1 MSESNVQA
9 VPMAKKS
16 TSDSLENDMGKT
28 LTSTKIT
35 SEIDFLK
42 RMKLKAQI
50 AGYAGATDDVKAI
63 SKFESADDKRVQN
76 NYVKLIK
83 LYNDSES
90 EKRDTPLVRTKRN
103 ELSNIYSVFGFTDL
117 FSIASTISE
126 IERVRSANDDIL
138 SVVKSLV

>member
-1 MSESNVQA
+1 MSDSNVQA
-9 VPMAKKS
+9 VPMAKQS
-16 TSDSLENDMGKT
+16 TSDSLENDLSKT
-28 LTSTKIT
+28 LTSSKIT

-50 AGYAGATDDVKAI
+50 AGYEGATEDVKAI

-90 EKRDTPLVRTKRN
+90 EKKDTPLVRTKRN
-103 ELSNIYSVFGFTDL
+103 ELSNIYSVFGFNDL
-117 FSIASTISE
+117 YSIASTISE
-126 IERVRSANDDIL
+126 IERVRSANEDIL

>member
-16 TSDSLENDMGKT
+16 TSDSLENDMSKT

-50 AGYAGATDDVKAI
+50 AGYAGASAETKTIAE
-63 SKFESADDKRVQN
+63 FESSDDKRVQA
-76 NYVKLIK
+76 NYVKLIS
-83 LYNDSES
+83 LYNES
-90 EKRDTPLVRTKRN
+90 EKEIVATPTVRVKRN
-103 ELSNIYSVFGFTDL
+103 ELANIYSVFGFNDL
-117 FSIASTISE
+117 YSIASTISE

-138 SVVKSLV
+138 SVVKSLK

>member
-28 LTSTKIT
+28 LISTKIT

-50 AGYAGATDDVKAI
+50 AGFPGATSSTKAI
-63 SKFESADDKRVQN
+63 AEFESSDDKRVQN

-83 LYNDSES
+83 LYIS
-90 EKRDTPLVRTKRN
+90 T
-103 ELSNIYSVFGFTDL
+103 SVYLG
-117 FSIASTISE
+117 
-126 IERVRSANDDIL
+126 VP
-138 SVVKSLV
+138 

>member
-50 AGYAGATDDVKAI
+50 AGYGGASEDVKAI
-63 SKFESADDKRVQN
+63 AQFESTDDKRVQD
-76 NYVKLIK
+76 NYVKLIR
-83 LYNDSES
+83 LYNAA
-90 EKRDTPLVRTKRN
+90 EKEKEDTPTVRTKRN
-103 ELSNIYSVFGFTDL
+103 ELSNLYSVFGFSDL
-117 FSIASTISE
+117 YSIASTISE
-126 IERVRSANDDIL
+126 IERVRSSNDDII
-138 SVVKSLV
+138 SVVNSLK